1 MGNNRATH
9 LYDCPALA
17 TDLYQ
22 LTMAQAYWH
31 RDMHQPAV
39 FDLFVRELPAG
50 RSFLIAAGLEQ
61 ALEALEAF
69 QFHAPELDYLASL
82 GLFRREFL
90 DYLADLRFHGEV
102 RALPEGTAVFSD
114 EPLLEVCAP
123 LPQAQLVE
131 TCLINQLQLPTLVAS
146 KAAMLVAAAAGHAV
160 VDFGLRRAH
169 GIEAGV
175 KAARAAYIAGVAST
189 SDLLAGSA
197 FGIPVAGTM
206 AHSYVL
212 AHRDELESFRQFAEL
227 YPQTV
232 LLVDTF
238 DTLAGVEKVV
248 TLARELGERFQVR
261 AIRIDS
267 GDLGELARQARSM
280 LDRAGL
286 QAVSIF
292 VSGDLDVASVADLVR
307 QGAPVDGFGVGTHL
321 VTSAD
326 APFLNCAYKLVEYAD
341 IPRMKLSSGKAT
353 LPGAKQVFRRYAEE
367 RCHSDLIARRDER
380 HPGRPLLQPVMQQGR
395 RVAGAA
401 PELDQ
406 VRAYCR
412 RQLAELPAC
421 LFSAD
426 CRYPVSTSAALEAQT
441 RRLSRRLQDKT
452 TDPPAAG

>member
-1 MGNNRATH
+1 MADRAQH

-31 RDMHQPAV
+31 RDMYEPAV

-50 RSFLIAAGLEQ
+50 RGFLIAAGLEQ

-69 QFHAPELDYLASL
+69 RFHQPELDYLATL
-82 GLFRREFL
+82 GLFRQEFL
-90 DYLADLRFHGEV
+90 DYLAQLRFHGEV
-102 RALPEGTAVFSD
+102 RAVPEGTPVFPD

-175 KAARAAYIAGVAST
+175 KAARAAYISGVAST
-189 SDLLAGSA
+189 SDLLAGSS
-197 FGIPVAGTM
+197 FDIPVAGTM

-212 AHRDELESFRQFAEL
+212 AHTDELESFRYFTEL

-238 DTLAGVEKVV
+238 DTLAGVEKVIS
-248 TLARELGERFQVR
+248 LARELGERFQVR

-267 GDLGELARQARSM
+267 GDLGELARQARVM

-286 QAVSIF
+286 WNVAIF
-292 VSGDLDVASVADLVR
+292 VSGDLDVASVAELVR
-307 QGAPVDGFGVGTHL
+307 KDAPVDGFGIGTHL

-326 APFLNCAYKLVEYAD
+326 APFLNCAYKLVEYAG

-353 LPGAKQVFRRYAEE
+353 LPGAKQVFRRTVEAQAHYE
-367 RCHSDLIARRDER
+367 SDLIARRDEDQ
-380 HPGRPLLQPVMQQGR
+380 PGRPLLQPVMQQGR
-395 RVAGAA
+395 RLPGASPA
-401 PELDQ
+401 LDQ

-412 RQLAELPAC
+412 GQLAELPSC
-421 LFSAD
+421 LLSAE
-426 CRYPVSTSAALEAQT
+426 CRYPVNASADLEAET
-441 RRLSRRLQDKT
+441 RRLSRRLQGET
-452 TDPPAAG
+452 Q

>member
-1 MGNNRATH
+1 MENHRSVH
-9 LYDCPALA
+9 LYDCSALA

-22 LTMAQAYWH
+22 LTMAQAYWYQE
-31 RDMHQPAV
+31 MYQPAV

-50 RSFLIAAGLEQ
+50 RSFLLAAGLEQ

-69 QFHAPELDYLASL
+69 RFEAPHLDYLETL
-82 GLFRREFL
+82 GLFHQEFL

-102 RALPEGTAVFSD
+102 RAVPEGTPVFPD
-114 EPLLEVCAP
+114 EPLLEVVAP
-123 LPQAQLVE
+123 LPQAQLME

-146 KAAMLVAAAAGHAV
+146 KAALLVAAAEGKAV

-197 FGIPVAGTM
+197 FGLPVAGTM

-212 AHRDELESFRQFAEL
+212 AHEDELESFRRFAEL
-227 YPQTV
+227 YPRTV

-238 DTLAGVEKVV
+238 DTLAGVDKVIG
-248 TLARELGERFQVR
+248 LARELGERFQVR

-267 GDLGELARQARSM
+267 GDLGELARQARVR

-286 QAVSIF
+286 WSVSIF
-292 VSGDLDVASVADLVR
+292 VSGDLDVASVAGLVR

-326 APFLNCAYKLVEYAD
+326 APFLNCAYKLVEYAG
-341 IPRMKLSSGKAT
+341 IPRMKLSAGKAT
-353 LPGAKQVFRRYAEE
+353 LPGSKQVYRRYREG
-367 RCHSDLIARRDER
+367 RCVNDLIARRDEADA
-380 HPGRPLLQPVMQQGR
+380 GRALLQPVMQAGR
-395 RVAGAA
+395 RL
-401 PELDQ
+401 PEASPPLDR
-406 VRAYCR
+406 VREYCR
-412 RQLAELPAC
+412 GQLSELPAC
-421 LFSAD
+421 LFSAE
-426 CRYPVSTSAALEAQT
+426 CGYAASASDALAADT
-441 RRLSRRLQDKT
+441 RRLGRRLRGEE
-452 TDPPAAG
+452 A